1 MKQSTSIN
9 QVNES
14 HGSVRQ
20 AELMANGSLNRVESA
35 IDSLTN
41 KIDATNSKV
50 QRYQSYLDKPRRWMQ
65 QGLETAAPYYEQ
77 TRVYAEQ
84 TARRIERDPK
94 PYAITAFGVLLGY
107 MLLKRR

>member
-9 QVNES
+9 QMSES
-14 HGSVRQ
+14 QGSVRQ

-50 QRYQSYLDKPRRWMQ
+50 QKYQSYIDKPRRWIQ
-65 QGLETAAPYYEQ
+65 QSFETAAPYIEQ
-77 TRVYAEQ
+77 GRTYAEQ
-84 TARRIERDPK
+84 MSVKVQNNPK
-94 PYAITAFGVLLGY
+94 PYAIAAAGFFLGY
-107 MLLKRR
+107 LLTRRR